1 MQKNTENEIQP
12 SDLKRQ
18 LLEQE
23 KPETSESLPQSV
35 SMQLLNLMKTVVKE
49 EVNPSTVKAA
59 CQCASEIHKML
70 KLNLELKRSG
80 L

>member
-1 MQKNTENEIQP
+1 
-12 SDLKRQ
+12 
-18 LLEQE
+18 
-23 KPETSESLPQSV
+23 LPQSV

-80 L
+80 I